1 MLKTKKNIT
10 KRHSFD
16 TLTSHHLIILFFMPK
31 SLKNKNKK
39 NLLKKK
45 TIMLISPKLSI

>member
-1 MLKTKKNIT
+1 MLKTKKHIT

-31 SLKNKNKK
+31 SF
-39 NLLKKK
+39 KKK
-45 TIMLISPKLSI
+45 KEFVKKVDNYAYKP